1 MRKKLIILIMSAA
14 CVSLAAPGSATA
26 IVEFNAVFARDPFTP
41 MFPAKEA
48 KEGSLTQGPFLKEE
62 VIQPPTLIVQGLV
75 WGTNLP
81 QAIVENKVVRIGDH
95 INEAEVVRID
105 KEGIMISYKG
115 KTFTIRPESPVLKKK
130 QSGEGL

>member
-1 MRKKLIILIMSAA
+1 LIILIMLVA

-26 IVEFNAVFARDPFTP
+26 IVEFNVVFARDPFTP

-95 INEAEVVRID
+95 IKEAEVVRID

>member
-1 MRKKLIILIMSAA
+1 MIILIMLVA
-14 CVSLAAPGSATA
+14 CVSLAAPGIALAT
-26 IVEFNAVFARDPFTP
+26 VEFNALYARDPFAP